1 MQRFAPNALRPNFE
15 YKLELADDALLKL
28 WVKLKGDHPLRKV
41 LVGGPT
47 YILIFV
53 LCLTPIMILRP
64 VLLVLHQL
72 YWSAYRTI
80 FRRSKTRKDPFS
92 FNEELRSSGKYL
104 NETRGGH
111 TNARDSKF
119 M

>member
-1 MQRFAPNALRPNFE
+1 MQRFAPNALTPNFE
-15 YKLELADDALLKL
+15 YRLELADDALLKL

-41 LVGGPT
+41 LVGGPI
-47 YILIFV
+47 YILIFF

-64 VLLVLHQL
+64 VLLILHRL
-72 YWSAYRTI
+72 YWSTYRII
-80 FRRSKTRKDPFS
+80 FSRSRTRKDPFS
-92 FNEELRSSGKYL
+92 FIEEFSSSGKYL
-104 NETRGGH
+104 NETRGEH